1 MQLLAATISK
11 NWTGRVTMLWK
22 LTQGPFLHP
31 QWHNR
36 IQKSAMSFHNVK
48 HLKPLRFLC
57 FHLCQSIS
65 IAETSS
71 WQALEWCE
79 RALCIV
85 QPFLG
90 YHESFFSFSR
100 LPGPPAAFFGG
111 EVAEFH
117 TADIGFGLSIVQ
129 FWITD
134 DNSSFSL
141 KWWWK
146 RETGI
151 SRLPS
156 PWACSCS
163 INLARWEPQLI
174 RICRNHCH
182 CC

>member
-1 MQLLAATISK
+1 
-11 NWTGRVTMLWK
+11 MLRK
-22 LTQGPFLHP
+22 LTQDPFLHP
-31 QWHNR
+31 QWHNPGWLY
-36 IQKSAMSFHNVK
+36 KSLLDEHSQCKTSDASQV
-48 HLKPLRFLC
+48 LC

-85 QPFLG
+85 QQTLLG
-90 YHESFFSFSR
+90 YHGSFFSFSR
-100 LPGPPAAFFGG
+100 APGPAAFFGK
-111 EVAEFH
+111 VAEIH
-117 TADIGFGLSIVQ
+117 TAGVGFGFSIVQ
-129 FWITD
+129 FWITG

-151 SRLPS
+151 IRLPS